1 MSQADSIYCVQ
12 RYFAIGQQAFS
23 CKDFRLAEK
32 MFREAANLQP
42 QAETLIGLGEALHWQ
57 GKHEDARMAYEQAIQ
72 VDPACAKALYNLGV
86 MHEKNYEYD
95 KAEAAYERAWKIQ
108 PMAEGANNIA
118 NCKRS
123 LLKLEESEQ
132 WYRKA
137 VEMGFGNAQLN
148 LSLLLMLKGNY
159 VKGLELFELRA
170 KYADDSAYAPAR
182 EMLRLLDEAGKQ

>member
-1 MSQADSIYCVQ
+1 MSQADSIYAVQ
-12 RYFAIGQQAFS
+12 RYFAIGQQAFA
-23 CKDFRLAEK
+23 CKDYRLAEK
-32 MFREAANLQP
+32 MFRESANLSP
-42 QAETLIGLGEALHWQ
+42 NAETLIGLGEACHWQ
-57 GKHEDARMAYEQAIQ
+57 GKTDEARVAYEQALQ
-72 VDPACAKALYNLGV
+72 VDPACAKALYNMGV
-86 MHEKNYEYD
+86 MYEKNYEYD
-95 KAEAAYERAWKIQ
+95 KAESAYERAWAIQ

-148 LSLLLMLKGNY
+148 LSLLLMLKGDY
-159 VKGLELFELRA
+159 VKGLALFELRE

-182 EMLRLLDEAGKQ
+182 EMLRLLDEAGKR

>member
-1 MSQADSIYCVQ
+1 MQADTVFAVQ

-32 MFREAANLQP
+32 MFRESANLQP
-42 QAETLIGLGEALHWQ
+42 TAETLIGLGESLHWQ
-57 GKHEDARMAYEQAIQ
+57 NKFEDARQAYEQAVQ
-72 VDPACAKALYNLGV
+72 VDPSCAKALYNLGV
-86 MHEKNYEYD
+86 MHERNYEYD
-95 KAEAAYERAWKIQ
+95 KAEAAYARAWAIA

-137 VEMGFGNAQLN
+137 IEMGFGNAQLN
-148 LSLLLMLKGNY
+148 LSLLLMLKGDY
-159 VKGLELFELRA
+159 VQGLKLFELRQ

-182 EMLRLLDEAGKQ
+182 EMLRLLDEAGKR